1 MHLTNRLASCRSRR
15 SAAQLTASNAS
26 RELSHKRLEPTPLE
40 VDLEGHSRNQF
51 LFNPQY
57 LPIDNQYYN
66 CRVKNREDNSTGR
79 LLREARI
86 SAQLSQTDVAR
97 RAQVAQSVISA
108 YESGRREPSV
118 STLKRLVL
126 ATGHRL
132 ILDVERSGDYPAGL
146 PDTPLGRRLRQRRRS
161 ILACAALHGASNVR
175 VFGSTARGEDR
186 PDSDV
191 DLLVDLDEGTGLFAL
206 EALRREL
213 SEILGVPVDVAPS
226 DSLRPRIREEI
237 EREAIQI

>member
-1 MHLTNRLASCRSRR
+1 MKKL
-15 SAAQLTASNAS
+15 
-26 RELSHKRLEPTPLE
+26 K
-40 VDLEGHSRNQF
+40 
-51 LFNPQY
+51 
-57 LPIDNQYYN
+57 
-66 CRVKNREDNSTGR
+66 DNSTGK
-79 LLREARI
+79 LLRQARI
-86 SAQLSQTDVAR
+86 SAQLSQTEVAR
-97 RAQVAQSVISA
+97 RAMVAQSVVSA

-118 STLKRLVL
+118 SMLERLIR

-132 ILDVERSGDYPAGL
+132 VLDLERSGDYPPGL

-161 ILACAALHGASNVR
+161 ILVCAALHGAKNVR

-191 DLLVDLDEGTGLFAL
+191 DLVVDLDKGIGLFAL

-226 DSLRPRIREEI
+226 DSLRPRVREEV
-237 EREAIQI
+237 EREAIPI